1 MLNYDQYDEVGL
13 KTQDCE
19 VAMIPSRVSEIPE
32 EVLTLV
38 KLEDSDFGGISKYK
52 VMYQGMYVDK
62 KWIAEHGSLD
72 RLMDLYPSG
81 MLMSMPGLQ
90 MESNPY
96 TDLYATQESL
106 NELVQTNYQFLPL
119 VHNKN
124 ANRTT
129 HPGMK
134 TRKLGGDYAR
144 THGLRYQDKQIQIVC
159 MWVEKLLITVDTIP
173 GVREALSKVKAEEAA
188 YYLNNRCSAPA
199 SVENYPLKAL
209 YSPPQIRWWS
219 SAMAKASDREYFI
232 TAPTARILLDT
243 ITQALS
249 MFEEERDEMEV
260 PNAN

>member
-1 MLNYDQYDEVGL
+1 MLTYDQYNEVGL

-19 VAMIPSRVSEIPE
+19 VAMIPSKVHEIQE

-62 KWIAEHGSLD
+62 KWVAEPGSLD

-81 MLMSMPGLQ
+81 MLMVMPSLP

-96 TDLYATQESL
+96 TDLYATQKSL
-106 NELVQTNYQFLPL
+106 DDLIQTNYQFMPL

-134 TRKLGGDYAR
+134 TRKLGGWYAR

-173 GVREALSKVKAEEAA
+173 GIREALSKIKAEEAV
-188 YYLNNRCSAPA
+188 YYLNNRCGAP
-199 SVENYPLKAL
+199 SSSENYPLKAL
-209 YSPPQIRWWS
+209 YSPPQIRWGS
-219 SAMAKASDREYFI
+219 SAMAKASDRGYFV
-232 TAPTARILLDT
+232 TATTARVLLDT

-249 MFEEERDEMEV
+249 MFEEERDTVEAH
-260 PNAN
+260 NAN